1 MPAGI
6 SHLSHY
12 FLVNNYNAIMNRSL
26 WRGDEQIAMRNTLSS
41 NKSVDVAI
49 IGGGFSGL
57 WSAYHLKQIQPSL
70 NIAIFEKNYVGFGAS
85 GRNGGWASAEY
96 PTSSSRLIKEHGV
109 QVYQNL
115 RRSLIESID
124 EIGQIAKSNNWQ
136 IEYAKGGSL
145 VFATNNAQL
154 NRISQ
159 DLDNEHNFLNTVEA
173 KQLLNVNN
181 IKGGLFTPH
190 CAALN
195 PFKLTRALA
204 KYLEDKG
211 VEIFENSKVDQISDK
226 KILVNGFE
234 IDCHIS
240 IRATEAFTARKWMK
254 NQQIPIYSLMVATEP
269 LTSEQLIQVGNLQRA
284 TFQEACHLI
293 TYAQITGDNR
303 LAIGGRG
310 VRYKLFSRLSE
321 RSEVDNRMHSAL
333 ERRAL
338 RWFPQLDGIKFQ
350 YRWGGPVALTRR
362 WQSYLNFDQTSGRAA
377 IGGYVG
383 DGVTLSYLA
392 AKTLAQKIN
401 NIKIADL
408 PFVDQK
414 IGKWEPEPI
423 RYLAV
428 NAGFKATVAADFE
441 ERISNRP
448 SFIAKLV
455 DPLINR

>member
-1 MPAGI
+1 MPAEI
-6 SHLSHY
+6 SHLFHY

-211 VEIFENSKVDQISDK
+211 VVIFENSKVDQISDK

-240 IRATEAFTARKWMK
+240 IRATEAFTAGKWMK

-338 RWFPQLDGIKFQ
+338 RWFPQLEGIKFQ

>member
-1 MPAGI
+1 
-6 SHLSHY
+6 
-12 FLVNNYNAIMNRSL
+12 VNRSL
-26 WRGDEQIAMRNTLSS
+26 WQGNERISFRKTLQTNRSF
-41 NKSVDVAI
+41 DVAI

-70 NIAIFEKNYVGFGAS
+70 SIAIFESNYVGFGAS

-96 PTSSSRLIKEHGV
+96 PTSSNRLIKEHGLR
-109 QVYQNL
+109 VYKNL
-115 RRSLIESID
+115 RKCLIESVD
-124 EIGQIAKSNNWQ
+124 EIGEIAKKNNWE

-145 VFATNNAQL
+145 VFATNDAQL
-154 NRISQ
+154 SRISAEV
-159 DLDNEHNFLNTVEA
+159 DSEHQFLNSTEV
-173 KQLLNVNN
+173 KQLLNVDN

-195 PFKLTRALA
+195 PFKLTRFLAQSLEAL
-204 KYLEDKG
+204 G
-211 VEIFENSKVDQISDK
+211 VEIFENSKVEEIADK
-226 KILVNGFE
+226 KISVNGFDV
-234 IDCHIS
+234 DCEIS

-269 LTSEQLIQVGNLQRA
+269 LTADQLLQIRNKQRA

-310 VRYKLFSRLSE
+310 VRYKLFSHLSE
-321 RSEVDNRMHSAL
+321 RSEIDNRMHAAL

-338 RWFPQLDGIKFQ
+338 RWFPQFVGITFP

-362 WQSYLNFDQTSGRAA
+362 WQSYLNFDQSSGRAA

-392 AKTLAQKIN
+392 AKTLAQKFN
-401 NIKIADL
+401 NVEILDL
-408 PFVDQK
+408 PFVNQK
-414 IGKWEPEPI
+414 IGRWEPEPI

-428 NAGFKATVAADFE
+428 NAGFKATVAADVE
-441 ERISNRP
+441 ERFSNRP
-448 SFIAKLV
+448 SLIANLV

>member
-1 MPAGI
+1 
-6 SHLSHY
+6 
-12 FLVNNYNAIMNRSL
+12 MNSSL
-26 WRGDEQIAMRNTLSS
+26 WRGVEQITARKSLTS
-41 NKSVDVAI
+41 NKTFDVAI

-57 WSAYHLKQIQPSL
+57 WSAFHLKQIQPSL
-70 NIAIFEKNYVGFGAS
+70 SIAIFEQNYVGFGAS

-96 PTSSSRLIKEHGV
+96 PTSSARLIKEHGS

-115 RRSLIESID
+115 RNSLIESID
-124 EIGQIAKSNNWQ
+124 EIGQIAKTNNWL

-154 NRISQ
+154 SRISK
-159 DLDNEHNFLNTVEA
+159 DIDNEHNFLNSDEV
-173 KQLLNVNN
+173 KQILNVRN
-181 IKGGLFTPH
+181 IMGGIFTPH

-204 KYLEDKG
+204 EHLEHLG
-211 VEIFENSKVDQISDK
+211 VQIFENSRVEEIYDK
-226 KILVNGFE
+226 KIQVNGFD

-269 LTSEQLIQVGNLQRA
+269 LTADQLIQVRNMQRA

-310 VRYKLFSRLSE
+310 VRYKLVSRLSE
-321 RSEVDNRMHSAL
+321 RSEIDNRMHSAL

-338 RWFPQLDGIKFQ
+338 RWFPQLEGINFE

-362 WQSYLNFDQTSGRAA
+362 WQSYLNFDQSSGRAA

-392 AKTLAQKIN
+392 GKTLAQKIN
-401 NIKIADL
+401 NIKTLDL

-414 IGKWEPEPI
+414 IGRWEPEPI

-428 NAGFKATVAADFE
+428 NAGFKATVAADIE
-441 ERISNRP
+441 ERITNRP
-448 SFIAKLV
+448 SLIANLV

>member
-1 MPAGI
+1 MMMA
-6 SHLSHY
+6 
-12 FLVNNYNAIMNRSL
+12 NYNAIVNQSL
-26 WRGDEQIAMRNTLSS
+26 WRGVEQISARESLSS
-41 NKSVDVAI
+41 NKTFDVAI

-57 WSAYHLKQIQPSL
+57 WSAYHLKQLQPSL
-70 NIAIFEKNYVGFGAS
+70 SIAIFEQKYVGFGAS

-96 PTSSSRLIKEHGV
+96 PTSSSRLIKEHGL

-115 RRSLIESID
+115 RKCLIESID
-124 EIGQIAKSNNWQ
+124 EIGQIAKTNNWQ
-136 IEYAKGGSL
+136 IDYAKGGSL
-145 VFATNNAQL
+145 VFATNPAQL
-154 NRISQ
+154 ARIS
-159 DLDNEHNFLNTVEA
+159 DAIDSEHNFLNSDES
-173 KQLLNVNN
+173 KNLLN
-181 IKGGLFTPH
+181 IKNVLGGLFTPH

-204 KYLEDKG
+204 EYLERMG
-211 VEIFENSKVDQISDK
+211 VKIFENSKVDEIHEK
-226 KILVNGFE
+226 KIQVNGFDVSCQ
-234 IDCHIS
+234 II
-240 IRATEAFTARKWMK
+240 IRATEAFTPRKWIK

-269 LTSEQLIQVGNLQRA
+269 LNADQLIQVGNLQRA

-321 RSEVDNRMHSAL
+321 RSEIDNRLHSAL
-333 ERRAL
+333 ERRAI
-338 RWFPQLDGIKFQ
+338 RWFPHLEGINFQ
-350 YRWGGPVALTRR
+350 YRWGGPIALTRR
-362 WQSYLNFDQTSGRAA
+362 WQSYLNFNQSTGHAA

-392 AKTLAQKIN
+392 GKTLAQKIN
-401 NIKIADL
+401 NIETLNL

-414 IGKWEPEPI
+414 IGRWEPEPI

-428 NAGFKATVAADFE
+428 NAGFKATVVADIE
-441 ERISNRP
+441 EKITNRP
-448 SFIAKLV
+448 SLIANLV